1 MLKIMKYFDVSFYL
15 AGDAIIPVKAKNESD
30 AELVAEKYLNKL
42 PRDRIMDMLM
52 DVFDEYGIEIGEV
65 EESDD

>member
-1 MLKIMKYFDVSFYL
+1 MKYFDVSFYL